1 MSNEKL
7 QITWAKAEITAVSID
22 QSQSS
27 MHVGAYCSCARLNGH
42 TVDILSFVNAL

>member
-7 QITWAKAEITAVSID
+7 QITWAKAEIAAVSID

-27 MHVGAYCSCARLNGH
+27 MHVEGL
-42 TVDILSFVNAL
+42 L